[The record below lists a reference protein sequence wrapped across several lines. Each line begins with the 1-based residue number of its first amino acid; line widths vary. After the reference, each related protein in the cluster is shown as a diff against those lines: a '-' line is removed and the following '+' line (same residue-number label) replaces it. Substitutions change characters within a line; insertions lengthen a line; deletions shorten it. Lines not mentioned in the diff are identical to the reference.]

1 METIQEYV
9 HDHHSAPRS
18 HLGYTC
24 NVIVFPSVSAA
35 LDRPYSYVI
44 VATKALPEISP
55 TSKLLSPFLSPSYPH
70 PQPAYVLLQNG
81 IGIEH
86 DLYNALLADAEVQ
99 PKNWNLQGRQADA
112 WKTLGPVP
120 CPFSTRSLTTLPG
133 YIPSDTTY
141 PGGANTKQVSR
152 TLEARNPLNPTM
164 MD

>member
-9 HDHHSAPRS
+9 RYHHSALRS
-18 HLGYTC
+18 HLRYTY

-70 PQPAYVLLQNG
+70 PQPTYVLLQNG

-86 DLYNALLADAEVQ
+86 DLYNALSVLPSAKESAPRILSCAVWIGTNLLSDNVVQ
-99 PKNWNLQGRQADA
+99 H
-112 WKTLGPVP
+112 
-120 CPFSTRSLTTLPG
+120 
-133 YIPSDTTY
+133 SDF
-141 PGGANTKQVSR
+141 VSIVHALIGSR
-152 TLEARNPLNPTM
+152 VLIVRL
-164 MD
+164 